1 MLALQKL
8 GRLVGLRSDGV
19 NYRQSGSDRIFESE
33 HDIDTYFGVCM
44 SFVDFS
50 IDFEVVAIRS

>member
-1 MLALQKL
+1 
-8 GRLVGLRSDGV
+8 LVGLRGDGV

-50 IDFEVVAIRS
+50 IDFEVVAIRT